1 MKRTLN
7 RILALGMA
15 ICMLLSLVV
24 VQASAATTTD
34 GLQSQIS
41 AAAGSS
47 VQIVLDGDVT
57 LDQTIQIPA
66 KTAVTIT
73 TDGAA
78 RTVKRGE
85 GLQFIF
91 TQQSKIAV
99 IRQAQ
104 PLQKGIDPIAAGSL
118 FAIFQSG
125 KGHRFTDSIAK
136 LLLGQAQI
144 QPPLFDIFSKKNI
157 FH

>member
-1 MKRTLN
+1 MISIACN
-7 RILALGMA
+7 N
-15 ICMLLSLVV
+15 LLLKGFHF
-24 VQASAATTTD
+24 Q
-34 GLQSQIS
+34 L
-41 AAAGSS
+41 
-47 VQIVLDGDVT
+47 
-57 LDQTIQIPA
+57 
-66 KTAVTIT
+66 
-73 TDGAA
+73 
-78 RTVKRGE
+78 
-85 GLQFIF
+85 IF
-91 TQQSKIAV
+91 TQQCKIAV
-99 IRQAQ
+99 IWQAQ